1 MKNFLK
7 FFEFSELEP
16 EKDPEHF
23 KSFEKTEHDT
33 FVLNT
38 RHPFE
43 RLLSAWRDK
52 FLLKHSP
59 KRQGYFLPSI
69 KHFEDTDLIPSGYGA
84 SFEAF
89 AQFRAANP
97 SDYVHNRHWRTITH
111 LCNPCH
117 FTYDMILHLENVQ
130 QVIKVI
136 FELYK
141 NNNLKEYDWA
151 WKKIGGEPPKM
162 RDQYSASPLKKHD
175 RTYYWRNIPK
185 DAIRELYIVSKMNFH
200 F

>member
-1 MKNFLK
+1 M
-7 FFEFSELEP
+7 
-16 EKDPEHF
+16 
-23 KSFEKTEHDT
+23 
-33 FVLNT
+33 LNT

-130 QVIKVI
+130 QVKRII

>member
-1 MKNFLK
+1 M
-7 FFEFSELEP
+7 
-16 EKDPEHF
+16 
-23 KSFEKTEHDT
+23 
-33 FVLNT
+33 LNT

-52 FLLKHSP
+52 FLLKHSQ

-69 KHFEDTDLIPSGYGA
+69 KHFEDKDLIPSGYGA

-117 FTYDMILHLENVQ
+117 FTYDMILHLENVN
-130 QVIKVI
+130 QVSTRYHCERGHFWTRIS
-136 FELYK
+136 LYRIAF
-141 NNNLKEYDWA
+141 LKEYDWA

-162 RDQYSASPLKKHD
+162 RDQYSSSPLKKRD

-185 DAIRELYIVSKMNFH
+185 DAIRELYIVRIEGCWTPGSQQFFMNF
-200 F
+200 

>member
-1 MKNFLK
+1 M
-7 FFEFSELEP
+7 
-16 EKDPEHF
+16 
-23 KSFEKTEHDT
+23 EHDT

-130 QVIKVI
+130 QVI
-136 FELYK
+136 
-141 NNNLKEYDWA
+141 
-151 WKKIGGEPPKM
+151 
-162 RDQYSASPLKKHD
+162 
-175 RTYYWRNIPK
+175 
-185 DAIRELYIVSKMNFH
+185 
-200 F
+200 